1 MPAKEFMT
9 LLDVLQDR
17 KSRKEQDLSRPLTQ
31 SVLLDL
37 HPRK

>member
-9 LLDVLQDR
+9 LLDVLQQEGTGSI
-17 KSRKEQDLSRPLTQ
+17 KALTQ

>member
-9 LLDVLQDR
+9 LLDVLQD
-17 KSRKEQDLSRPLTQ
+17 RKEQDLSRPLTQ